1 MADLTERQRLLLDEL
16 NTRRALTIEEIQR
29 LFSVSSATAYR
40 EIRALVE
47 RGEAIKTQGGIKL
60 PPPRPVESIPTQACS
75 FCGGEINERSIF
87 IIQLKDGSRRKAC
100 CAHCGLM
107 ALGSFDSASAL
118 ASDFL
123 YHHMVNVRQA
133 AFLLESSVSLCCQPS
148 VLVFANRIDA
158 EHFQAGFGGQ
168 VCTLEQAQQRLNA
181 IMHI

>member
-1 MADLTERQRLLLDEL
+1 MADLTERQRLLLEEL

-29 LFSVSSATAYR
+29 RFSVSSATAYR
-40 EIRALVE
+40 EIRTLVE
-47 RGEAIKTQGGIKL
+47 HGEAVKTQGGIKL
-60 PPPRPVESIPTQACS
+60 PPPRPADPIPTQACS
-75 FCGGEINERSIF
+75 FCGGEINERAVF

-123 YHHMVNVRQA
+123 YSHMVNVRQA

-148 VLVFANRIDA
+148 VLVFANHADA

-168 VCTLEQAQQRLNA
+168 VCSLDHALQRLNA
-181 IMHI
+181 IMNI